1 MPVYPPWTSS
11 SPLKIGLPKRKV
23 VSQPPFLQGLCWFQ
37 AGYPFTHVPIHES
50 PISSLPTYTT
60 ILVQPINIPQR
71 EIQPNLK
78 KGKSNCKNFPTKK
91 SDPNSK
97 KKTGKNQIQVIQSDL
112 LIPKRWRSPTTPQ
125 KGHENSPSQKGHD
138 LNHQDLNLR
147 EKLQSFSTAPV

>member
-50 PISSLPTYTT
+50 PISSRPTYTT

-71 EIQPNLK
+71 EIQPNSK
-78 KGKSNCKNFPTKK
+78 KNPTAKNSPTKK

-97 KKTGKNQIQVIQSDL
+97 KKTSGKNQIQVIQSDL
-112 LIPKRWRSPTTPQ
+112 LIPKRWRSLNPS
-125 KGHENSPSQKGHD
+125 KGSLNNLTIPKRSRLESPGSQSPV
-138 LNHQDLNLR
+138 
-147 EKLQSFSTAPV
+147 KLQSFSTAPV